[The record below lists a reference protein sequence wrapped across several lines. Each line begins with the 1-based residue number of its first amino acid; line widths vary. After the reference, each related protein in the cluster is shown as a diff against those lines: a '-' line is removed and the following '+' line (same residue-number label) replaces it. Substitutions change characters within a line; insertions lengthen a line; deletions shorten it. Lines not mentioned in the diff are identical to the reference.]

1 LGRVFTLH
9 GVAPRVQPRRSIY
22 RNISDEATLTAILA
36 AREPF
41 VPLADALAGR
51 GDALTVDDATRT
63 AADAALLARRFGHAV
78 TLFVNP
84 SQVDPPVPYSFL
96 LLSALLDGL
105 RGHRVMLEGES
116 FPTRSFRQRDVL
128 RALLK
133 EKLRDT
139 PTEAERTSLIRAL
152 ASEWRVGMLE
162 IPRFLETLEV
172 ADLQRLLDAGV
183 EIQNHGWSHTC
194 HIRLD
199 PSESAREIARGREW
213 LSERLGIEARAFAVP
228 YGDAMPHEST
238 RLACDVWL
246 TVDDRHP
253 GGPIAPG
260 VFNRDTLE
268 APPKRGP
275 LEELRY
281 RAERFVRRS
290 KRRWPGL
297 AKLGRGK

>member
-1 LGRVFTLH
+1 MTTALGRVFTLH
-9 GVAPRVQPRRSIY
+9 GVEPRVQPRRSIY
-22 RNISDEATLTAILA
+22 RNISDEATLTAIW
-36 AREPF
+36 
-41 VPLADALAGR
+41 PLESHSSRSPMRWPVA
-51 GDALTVDDATRT
+51 ATRSLWT
-63 AADAALLARRFGHAV
+63 MRRALPRTRRFARRFGHAV

-199 PSESAREIARGREW
+199 PSESAREIARGRRMAFGATRNRGA
-213 LSERLGIEARAFAVP
+213 SFQFRTATRCRMRALASH
-228 YGDAMPHEST
+228 AM
-238 RLACDVWL
+238 C
-246 TVDDRHP
+246 
-253 GGPIAPG
+253 G
-260 VFNRDTLE
+260 
-268 APPKRGP
+268 
-275 LEELRY
+275 
-281 RAERFVRRS
+281 
-290 KRRWPGL
+290 
-297 AKLGRGK
+297 